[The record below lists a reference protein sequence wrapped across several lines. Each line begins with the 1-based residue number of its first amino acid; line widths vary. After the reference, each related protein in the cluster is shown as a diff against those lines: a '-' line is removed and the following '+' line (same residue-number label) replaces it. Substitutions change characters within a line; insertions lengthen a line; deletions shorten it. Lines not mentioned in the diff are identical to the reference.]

1 MRDEHRAADDIDG
14 EASAAQ
20 GTLQDHVAGEHPY
33 VPIERPASEDASH
46 RPGIGKNHGVEG
58 DPRPCPRLPK
68 QELTRIGPSGEI
80 KRGRGSSG
88 SRG

>member
-20 GTLQDHVAGEHPY
+20 GTSQDHVAGEHPY
-33 VPIERPASEDASH
+33 VAMERPASEDASH
-46 RPGIGKNHGVEG
+46 RPGIAKNHGVEC
-58 DPRPCPRLPK
+58 DLRPRQPK

-80 KRGRGSSG
+80 KRGLDSSG